1 MTSPQ
6 GSPQPA
12 PPVHPRAWKFI
23 QRKPLTAARAARI
36 IALATVAVTLAGG
49 ALIRFADHK
58 NFSDIGQGLWWAVQT
73 VTTVGYGDLVPT
85 NTLGRLVGT
94 VVMITG
100 IGFLT
105 VITATITSTFI
116 EQARG
121 RTAANTTDE
130 LAAKLDQIIE
140 RLDLMTAAAAGDPS
154 KHDRQ
159 PTD

>member
-1 MTSPQ
+1 MTSPG
-6 GSPQPA
+6 GSPHPA
-12 PPVHPRAWKFI
+12 PPVHPRAWKFV

-36 IALATVAVTLAGG
+36 IALATVAVTVAGG

-121 RTAANTTDE
+121 RTEANATDE
-130 LAAKLDQIIE
+130 LAARLDQVIQ
-140 RLDLMTAAAAGDPS
+140 RLDLIAGGS
-154 KHDRQ
+154 GEVTRHDR
-159 PTD
+159 PSD

>member
-1 MTSPQ
+1 MTLSDQ
-6 GSPQPA
+6 RGIHLSQ
-12 PPVHPRAWKFI
+12 VDHPR
-23 QRKPLTAARAARI
+23 P
-36 IALATVAVTLAGG
+36 
-49 ALIRFADHK
+49 
-58 NFSDIGQGLWWAVQT
+58 
-73 VTTVGYGDLVPT
+73 LVPT

-94 VVMITG
+94 VVMISG

-116 EQARG
+116 EEARG

-140 RLDLMTAAAAGDPS
+140 RLDLITAAAAGDPS
-154 KHDRQ
+154 RHDRQ

>member
-1 MTSPQ
+1 MPSPK
-6 GSPQPA
+6 GTAHPT
-12 PPVHPRAWKFI
+12 PPMHPRAWKFME
-23 QRKPLTAARAARI
+23 RKPLTAGRAARVI
-36 IALATVAVTLAGG
+36 GLATLAVTLLGG
-49 ALIRFADHK
+49 TVIRFADHR

-73 VTTVGYGDLVPT
+73 VTTVGYGDLVPN

-121 RTAANTTDE
+121 RTESSATDE

-140 RLDLMTAAAAGDPS
+140 QLNLIAGCGDDVTR
-154 KHDRQ
+154 HDRR
-159 PTD
+159 TD